1 MSALLGLG
9 LLLSFLTYTTGLG
22 DGCVLGVVGQPAS
35 LPCFHDALKTNSADV
50 SVEWRTAG
58 KVVLR
63 SEWGEH
69 GRVDAWSTSGANGTS
84 VSSDAPQTGNF
95 SLELSTVSPN
105 EPQTSYSL
113 FLMLSGEEQS
123 PPLCTVCLEI
133 AASFSFPLLH
143 REDPVESD
151 ETVFICRSSGG
162 FPEPT
167 IHWLIDWT
175 EEPSWDSVRTL
186 TAQLPDSLLYNIT
199 SRLTVNVTQG
209 TSVSCIIE
217 NPVLN
222 ETLTSISYGVQ
233 VSQVVRRA
241 SEAMW
246 IFSTALC
253 VVVGVMIFAG
263 VVYQIHLDRTHKRK
277 HKGKKDSSRYT
288 DETVVM
294 HVEQVETLTEA
305 NV

>member
-50 SVEWRTAG
+50 SVEWRT
-58 KVVLR
+58 
-63 SEWGEH
+63 
-69 GRVDAWSTSGANGTS
+69 
-84 VSSDAPQTGNF
+84 
-95 SLELSTVSPN
+95 
-105 EPQTSYSL
+105 
-113 FLMLSGEEQS
+113 
-123 PPLCTVCLEI
+123 